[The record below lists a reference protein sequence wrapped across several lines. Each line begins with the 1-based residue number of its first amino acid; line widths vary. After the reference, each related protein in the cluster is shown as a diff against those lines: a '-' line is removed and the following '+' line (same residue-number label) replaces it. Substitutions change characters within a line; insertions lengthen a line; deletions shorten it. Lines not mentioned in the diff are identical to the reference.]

1 MFKQLHFKS
10 LLLMLCMTLGAGHA
24 WADDTTATVDLSSG
38 EYSTDHITWTIG
50 SAVTITQLKGSST
63 TNVNSSY
70 ISAPRV
76 YKGHILSFTAS
87 TNVVIKS
94 ISITVN
100 GTYYGNSMTA
110 GTELDGS
117 TVTDN
122 TTDVNRVW
130 TTTSGGTHVVS
141 SVSSDGLSQIY
152 IQNVS
157 PESNVQLRITSIS
170 VTYEST
176 GVLPS
181 TAEVSFADES
191 KTIGIGTTYTNTI
204 STTPS
209 TLVVSYV
216 SGDTNIATVDAST
229 GEVTGVGAGT
239 TTITANWEAQTID
252 ETNYAEGSKYYTI
265 RVAGAIE
272 DGIFNFGINQDYG
285 SGLTPSNGNEYIT
298 ETKTWTAGNIT
309 LVTSGKYRW
318 WSTDGT
324 LRLFDSGDT
333 ENPTAITL
341 SAPEGKVITALAFT
355 GSNLTGITADKGTYN
370 EGSWTGS
377 AQTVVFTRSSAN
389 AQIKTI
395 TVSYDDAPSVVAPE
409 FSLAGGYYNGTQ
421 SVTLST
427 ETEGAT
433 IYYTTDG
440 TEPTA
445 ESTEYTGAI
454 SVSATTTIKA
464 VAVKDETLSVVES
477 ATYVIVAHDGTLE
490 SPFTVAEANEI
501 LNAGFKPTNVY
512 VSGIISQI
520 DEVSTANGNATYW
533 ISDDGTTTDQLE
545 IYRGKSYDGEAFT
558 SEDEIAVGDAVTV
571 YGSLTIYGTTNEF
584 KQGSSIV
591 RPTTPDAPVLGIE
604 GVSAEL
610 IANVY
615 FKTAQSISVTATD
628 GATVYYTTDGTDPTT
643 ESSVYDATAGITL
656 DKSATVKA
664 IAVLGTVTSE
674 IASLNVSIYTKGDV
688 SEDGK
693 VSLGDVT
700 ELINILLSE

>member
-24 WADDTTATVDLSSG
+24 WAQQVTLDFTSNDDWELPTATGTKDEGSFTDGNGYTITLTASNAYYFNSGMYLMLGKSGSTLTLPAFNFNVSKIVVTGKSGASGSVKQNIYVGETAVSTETTGATGANTYEIASDNQAAGTIYTLKVTSAHNTQITKIEVFEAGAAVSPELSIDA
-38 EYSTDHITWTIG
+38 STITIG
-50 SAVTITQLKGSST
+50 GTATISTNGPALTLSTNDASIASVNGSTITGVAAGEVTITASW
-63 TNVNSSY
+63 
-70 ISAPRV
+70 SA
-76 YKGHILSFTAS
+76 G
-87 TNVVIKS
+87 
-94 ISITVN
+94 TVD
-100 GTYYGNSMTA
+100 GVDYTA
-110 GTELDGS
+110 GSEDFT
-117 TVTDN
+117 
-122 TTDVNRVW
+122 
-130 TTTSGGTHVVS
+130 
-141 SVSSDGLSQIY
+141 I
-152 IQNVS
+152 NV
-157 PESNVQLRITSIS
+157 I
-170 VTYEST
+170 
-176 GVLPS
+176 
-181 TAEVSFADES
+181 
-191 KTIGIGTTYTNTI
+191 
-204 STTPS
+204 
-209 TLVVSYV
+209 
-216 SGDTNIATVDAST
+216 
-229 GEVTGVGAGT
+229 
-239 TTITANWEAQTID
+239 TITDGVFDFTLG
-252 ETNYAEGSKYYTI
+252 YA
-265 RVAGAIE
+265 
-272 DGIFNFGINQDYG
+272 YG
-285 SGLTPSNGNEYIT
+285 SGLTPNNDGSYVT

-324 LRLFDSGDT
+324 LRVFDSGDT

-341 SAPEGKVITALAFT
+341 SAPEGKVITALALT
-355 GSNLTGITADKGTYN
+355 GSNLTGITSDKGTYS

-395 TVSYDDAPSVVAPE
+395 TVTYDDAPSIVAPE

-464 VAVKDETLSVVES
+464 VTVKDETLSVVES

-674 IASLNVSIYTKGDV
+674 VASLNVSIYTKGDV